1 MIAIFEAELNHLP
14 VVRDIAYQTWPST
27 YAGIVSEAQIDYML
41 GKMYDL
47 PVLEQQMT
55 TQNCVF
61 LLAKIKE
68 EVLGFV
74 SYQINYQNEPKTKIH
89 KIYLL
94 PKSQGVGVGKA
105 LVEAVAAAARTA
117 QNNALVLNVNRQN
130 KAVQFYEKVGFV
142 ATASED
148 LDIGQGYFMKD
159 FIMTKTLF

>member
-27 YAGIVSEAQIDYML
+27 YVGIVSEAQIDYML

-74 SYQINYQNEPKTKIH
+74 SYQVNYQGKLQTKIH

-94 PKSQGVGVGKA
+94 PQSQGQGVGKA
-105 LVEAVAAAARTA
+105 LVEAVEAAARTSN
-117 QNNALVLNVNRQN
+117 NNALVLNVNRQN